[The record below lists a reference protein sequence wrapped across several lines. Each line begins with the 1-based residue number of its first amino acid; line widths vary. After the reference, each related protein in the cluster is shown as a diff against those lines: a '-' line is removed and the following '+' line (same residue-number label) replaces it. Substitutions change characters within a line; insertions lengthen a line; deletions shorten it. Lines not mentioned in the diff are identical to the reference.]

1 MLEMQMVAEI
11 NNTISS
17 VNKKWSRNIPVLP
30 ERVAEFRSLVNTI
43 WDLSGRINQGNP
55 SESMINK
62 FVGLVNN
69 ARN

>member
-1 MLEMQMVAEI
+1 MVELEMVAEI
-11 NNTISS
+11 NNTISV
-17 VNKKWSRNIPVLP
+17 VNKKWSRNIPLLP
-30 ERVAEFRSLVNTI
+30 ERVHEFRSLVSSI
-43 WDLSGRINQGNP
+43 WDLSGRINQGTP